1 MYRRVNDRLQ
11 RSLNHETNLAETTTS
26 DKLVQHQRGQKRT
39 VNCSAGA
46 ESREAK
52 EKELGESSAA
62 ILEDTVL
69 SSNHWYYHLLLIHVL
84 DRSEV

>member
-1 MYRRVNDRLQ
+1 MSDRLQ
-11 RSLNHETNLAETTTS
+11 RSLNHETNSAETTTS
-26 DKLVQHQRGQKRT
+26 GKLVQHQRGQKRT

-62 ILEDTVL
+62 IQEDTAS
-69 SSNHWYYHLLLIHVL
+69 SSNHWCYHLLLIHVL
-84 DRSEV
+84 DRSKV